1 MDVGALFEVLSG
13 GLAASRVLEF
23 VGPRLAAK
31 DYAPTGPAKFM
42 HKDLSFVMESAA
54 AVSAVVPMASAGVEL
69 YAELK
74 AQGLGD
80 LDLAAVRQTIANLSA
95 AAAGTSTADVIETVQ
110 ETTTP

>member
-1 MDVGALFEVLSG
+1 MDVRSLFEVLSG

-42 HKDLSFVMESAA
+42 HKDLSFVLESAQA
-54 AVSAVVPMASAGVEL
+54 AGSAVPIATAGVEL

-74 AQGLGD
+74 QQGLGD
-80 LDLAAVRQTIANLSA
+80 LDLAAVRQTIANLSDA
-95 AAAGTSTADVIETVQ
+95 QPPAVARTSATVQ
-110 ETTTP
+110 ETTP